1 MDACLKRFGEEQS
14 DPLGEKTEQNV
25 DEPIFTPHE
34 SEYENNHIG
43 AAMQSGWKIGAQFL
57 RAAKVGIVNK
67 IPM

>member
-43 AAMQSGWKIGAQFL
+43 AAMQSGWKIGAQF
-57 RAAKVGIVNK
+57 
-67 IPM
+67 